1 MADEGQAIRA
11 IAPACTFSAAPCGYR
26 FLVFKIFMT
35 ALQRVKSQCRGQGR
49 LRQNMDLGERVFGSE
64 DLRFRGPEVMFET
77 SNISLSLSHSDSKCC
92 DRFFRLIHRRPLSLL
107 GFEHDRD
114 PAVGIWAIP
123 GCQRTELDSAAGSRF
138 WM

>member
-77 SNISLSLSHSDSKCC
+77 SNISLSLS
-92 DRFFRLIHRRPLSLL
+92 LSLRL
-107 GFEHDRD
+107 QVLRQVLSVD
-114 PAVGIWAIP
+114 PP
-123 GCQRTELDSAAGSRF
+123 ETSLAARL
-138 WM
+138 